1 MPSVAVLPS
10 VADLITRRMARDAAD
25 AVRAVGRAAERV
37 GTRPYLVG
45 GCVRDLLAARPAAL
59 DIDVALEGAD
69 AAAFDRI
76 AADCGG
82 RVSKRSMF
90 ATARL
95 NLGGLSVD
103 LAMTR
108 AERYPTPGSLPQ
120 VRPASLAEDLARRD
134 FSVNAMAVSIASET
148 FGELADPHN
157 GARDL
162 RQSRLRALHE
172 RSFRDDATRI
182 IRAAR
187 YCARLSLRS
196 TDDTRRWTLASAP
209 FISRISPAR
218 VRAELERVFLEGE
231 AAARAMALLE
241 EWGALAA
248 IHPALSFDRQAWLRF
263 SDMAH
268 ERASERV
275 GEMPK
280 DAIIPTA
287 YAIIG
292 ATLTDAQAGGIIERL
307 RPAARAVRAL
317 ADAANLNRRL
327 ANEPRNAADLPAS
340 RLIAILDQYDA
351 RAAAGVSLTAPAAA
365 IRERVSACIRARA
378 NDRPF
383 LNGDDLIALGVPRGP
398 MIGETLTRLRAA
410 RLDGETLDREDE
422 RRLATELAR
431 DRLRPPPA

>member
-1 MPSVAVLPS
+1 MPSA
-10 VADLITRRMARDAAD
+10 ADLITRRMARDAAD
-25 AVRAVGRAAERV
+25 AVRAVGRAAERA

-45 GCVRDLLAARPAAL
+45 GCVRDLLAARPAAI
-59 DIDVALEGAD
+59 DIDIALEGVD
-69 AAAFDRI
+69 AATFDRI

-95 NLGGLSVD
+95 DLGGLSVD

-120 VRPASLAEDLARRD
+120 VRPASLPEDLARRD

-148 FGELADPHN
+148 FGELSDPHG

-162 RQSRLRALHE
+162 RRSNLRALHE

-187 YCARLSLRS
+187 YCARLSLRP

-218 VRAELERVFLEGE
+218 VRVELERVFLEGE
-231 AAARAMALLE
+231 SAARAMALLD

-248 IHPALSFDRQAWLRF
+248 IHPALSFDRQAWRRF
-263 SDMAH
+263 SDMSGEISR
-268 ERASERV
+268 ERA
-275 GEMPK
+275 GDTPK
-280 DAIIPTA
+280 DALIPTA
-287 YAIIG
+287 YAVIG
-292 ATLTDAQAGGIIERL
+292 AALTDAQAVGIIERL

-317 ADAANLNRRL
+317 TDASKLNRRL
-327 ANEPRNAADLPAS
+327 ANEPRNAANLPAS
-340 RLIAILDQYDA
+340 ALIAILDQFDR
-351 RAAAGVSLTAPAAA
+351 RAAVGISLTAPSAAL
-365 IRERVSACIRARA
+365 RERVSACIRARA
-378 NDRPF
+378 ADRPF

-410 RLDGETLDREDE
+410 RLDGETQSLEDE
-422 RRLATELAR
+422 RRLATKLAR
-431 DRLRPPPA
+431 DHIRRRPPPSA

>member
-1 MPSVAVLPS
+1 MPSA
-10 VADLITRRMARDAAD
+10 ADLITRRMARDAAD
-25 AVRAVGRAAERV
+25 AVRAVGRAAERA
-37 GTRPYLVG
+37 GLRPYLVG
-45 GCVRDLLAARPAAL
+45 GCVRDLFAARAAAL
-59 DIDVALEGAD
+59 DIDIALEGAD
-69 AAAFDRI
+69 TDAFDRI

-82 RVSKRSMF
+82 RVAKRSMF
-90 ATARL
+90 VTAKL
-95 NLGGLSVD
+95 DLGGVSVD

-134 FSVNAMAVSIASET
+134 FSVNAMAISIASET
-148 FGELADPHN
+148 FGDLADPHN

-162 RQSRLRALHE
+162 RQSSLRALHE

-187 YCARLSLRS
+187 YCARLSLRP
-196 TDDTRRWTLASAP
+196 TDDTRRWTLASTP

-218 VRAELERVFLEGE
+218 VRAELERVFQEGE
-231 AAARAMALLE
+231 SAARAMALLD
-241 EWGALAA
+241 EWGALPA
-248 IHPALSFDRQAWLRF
+248 IHPALSFDRQAWRRF
-263 SDMAH
+263 SDRAGETSS
-268 ERASERV
+268 ERA

-292 ATLTDAQAGGIIERL
+292 AALTDAQAAGIIERL
-307 RPAARAVRAL
+307 HLGARAVRAL
-317 ADAANLNRRL
+317 TDAAKLNRRL
-327 ANEPRNAADLPAS
+327 ANEPRAALIPAS
-340 RLIAILDQYDA
+340 RLIAILDQFDA
-351 RAAAGVSLTAPAAA
+351 RAAVGISLTAPSAAL
-365 IRERVSACIRARA
+365 RERVSACIRARA
-378 NDRPF
+378 ADRPF

-422 RRLATELAR
+422 RRLATKLAR
-431 DRLRPPPA
+431 DRREPPSA

>member
-1 MPSVAVLPS
+1 MPSA
-10 VADLITRRMARDAAD
+10 ADLITRRMARDAAD
-25 AVRAVGRAAERV
+25 AVRAVGRAAERG

-90 ATARL
+90 ATAKL
-95 NLGGLSVD
+95 DLGGVSVD

-108 AERYPTPGSLPQ
+108 AERYPTPGSLPE

-148 FGELADPHN
+148 FGELADPHG

-172 RSFRDDATRI
+172 GSFRDDATRI

-187 YCARLSLRS
+187 YCARLSLRP
-196 TDDTRRWTLASAP
+196 TDDTRRWTLASTP

-231 AAARAMALLE
+231 SAARAMSLLD

-248 IHPALSFDRQAWLRF
+248 IYPALPFDRQAWRRF
-263 SDMAH
+263 SDLAGDMARETAG
-268 ERASERV
+268 ERAGDS
-275 GEMPK
+275 PK
-280 DAIIPTA
+280 DALIPTA

-292 ATLTDAQAGGIIERL
+292 AALTDAQAAGIIERL
-307 RPAARAVRAL
+307 RPGARAVRAL
-317 ADAANLNRRL
+317 TDAAKLNRRL
-327 ANEPRNAADLPAS
+327 ASEPRAASLPAS
-340 RLIAILDQYDA
+340 RLIAILDQFDR
-351 RAAAGVSLTAPAAA
+351 RAAVGISLTAPSAALH
-365 IRERVSACIRARA
+365 ERLSACIRARA

-383 LNGDDLIALGVPRGP
+383 LNGDDLIALGIPRGP
-398 MIGETLTRLRAA
+398 MIGETLTQLRAA
-410 RLDGETLDREDE
+410 RLDGETQSREDE
-422 RRLATELAR
+422 RGLAKRL
-431 DRLRPPPA
+431 LRERGLG